1 MKIAIVTSLNKKLY
15 EYYAHR
21 FFETYS
27 WPFDCYVYHEGD
39 IDDVIDKHSYGT
51 DGKTPFF
58 YRNIHEENPTLK
70 DFINRNENRNQFS
83 TIRGT
88 KNSEIVYGLDFIKD
102 AIRFSYKIYA
112 KTHLMLEGNYDYV
125 FWVDADIVF
134 KEVVNED
141 IMTKII
147 LPPDQTICYLHRS
160 APPFYPE
167 CGFVGYNL
175 TNKHTQKFVKE
186 LRNYYEQDLL
196 FNERQWHD
204 SFVWNRVR
212 EKFLSGHPQHDLTGR
227 RKDGH
232 VWPESKIGPYMAHLK
247 GKRKKDA
254 GKDERDEQVNKEYYE
269 SR

>member
-1 MKIAIVTSLNKKLY
+1 MKIAIVTSLNRKLY
-15 EYYAHR
+15 DYYAHR
-21 FFETYS
+21 FYSTYN
-27 WPFDCYVYHEGD
+27 WPFDCYVYHEGWIPE
-39 IDDVIDKHSYGT
+39 IDPERPIIH
-51 DGKTPFF
+51 
-58 YRNIHEENPTLK
+58 RNIHETNPTLK
-70 DFINRNENRNQFS
+70 NFADRNENRNQFS

-88 KNSEIVYGLDFIKD
+88 DNSEIVYGLDFIKD

-125 FWVDADIVF
+125 FWVDADVMF
-134 KEVVNED
+134 KKQLTEE
-141 IMTKII
+141 II
-147 LPPDQTICYLHRS
+147 LKDILPVDHTICYLHRP
-160 APPFYPE
+160 APPYYPE

-212 EKFLSGHPQHDLTGR
+212 EKYLSGQPQHDLTGR

-232 VWPESKIGPYMAHLK
+232 VWPESKIAPYTAHLK

-254 GKDERDEQVNKEYYE
+254 GVDERDKEVNKEYYE
-269 SR
+269 GR